1 MAVRFVK
8 YFISGMTM
16 ALVAIIFAEAFVRA
30 F

>member
-1 MAVRFVK
+1 MANLAK
-8 YFISGMTM
+8 YFVSGMAM